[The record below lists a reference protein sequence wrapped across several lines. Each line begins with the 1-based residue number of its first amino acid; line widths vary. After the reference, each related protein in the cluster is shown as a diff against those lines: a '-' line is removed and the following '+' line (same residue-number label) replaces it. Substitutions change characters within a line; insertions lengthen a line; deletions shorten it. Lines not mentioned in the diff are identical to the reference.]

1 MRKASKPYIPRIVC
15 MGYKSFFDDYDE
27 VDIHT
32 LLEGI
37 PSRVSL
43 KFIAENIEKVLY
55 SQSDTLTQKPLI
67 NEYCR
72 YVSKDLKERIRK
84 YMRSNPECML
94 YETYGCSLLYGLILQ
109 NYQPFDEGDDYD
121 ELCQD
126 EYERIFKALT
136 YCNQRWTDEQTN
148 GFRNLNLAEMLML
161 VDIPIVEFKSYKDF
175 KFQIYKIIPYFRFL
189 ETDPYYKQHVLP
201 AFYEDKKVT
210 SWKQYVG
217 RIFNLYAQ
225 SLDSSELDVS
235 RGTEEDY
242 HFFEQYAANPKDAE
256 CANLWEGHNAINY
269 LRNHFLYPIGEK
281 KFALMN
287 ANFLVDK
294 IYQGV
299 KFDIYDSIQKHD
311 VKNKKGKNYKDRPE
325 YLSVIGT
332 DFSESG
338 LLHALMQKTFAG
350 RYDALYTGP
359 QLHNLGVEAE
369 PDLYMRI
376 GKSLFLFEFKDVN
389 LGDPIKYS
397 ANLDLIKKGIIDRIC
412 LYTEKKK
419 KGAGQLHNTIEEIVK
434 HSMDAIDPEIKDVE
448 RIYPIVVT
456 TDRAF
461 SAIGVQ
467 ALVIREN
474 SKFPPAM
481 FNGFVSIPIVVD
493 FDTLID
499 MSYRLHNG
507 TVQLEMLFQDY
518 LFLCKSKVEPFST
531 YIRDK
536 YKRKGAKAFTKEEV
550 KYLYEEAIQ

>member
-1 MRKASKPYIPRIVC
+1 MKKSGLPDIPRIVC
-15 MGYKSFFDDYDE
+15 MGYKSFYDDYDE
-27 VDIHT
+27 VDIHK

-37 PSRVSL
+37 PSRVAL

-55 SQSDTLTQKPLI
+55 SQSDTSTQKPLI

-84 YMRSNPECML
+84 YMRSNPECLL
-94 YETYGCSLLYGLILQ
+94 YETYGCSLFYGLILQ
-109 NYQPFDEGDDYD
+109 NYQPFEEGDDYD

-175 KFQIYKIIPYFRFL
+175 KFQIYKIIPFFRFL

-235 RGTEEDY
+235 KGTEEDY

-281 KFALMN
+281 KFELMN

-359 QLHNLGVEAE
+359 QLHNMGIEAE

-467 ALVIREN
+467 ALVIRES

-499 MSYRLHNG
+499 MSYRLHKG
-507 TVQLEMLFQDY
+507 TVQFETLFQDY